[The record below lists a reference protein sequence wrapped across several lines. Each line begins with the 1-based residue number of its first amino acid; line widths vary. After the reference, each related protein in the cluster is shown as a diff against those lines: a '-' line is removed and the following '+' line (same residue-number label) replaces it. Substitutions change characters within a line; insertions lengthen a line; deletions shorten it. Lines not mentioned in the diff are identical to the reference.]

1 VQKFVLLPGTTPIQS
16 ALTLVSDVDAIIA
29 GEVREWETAEYV
41 RDKITSGEKKM
52 TALQCG
58 KCLRSE

>member
-41 RDKITSGEKKM
+41 RDKITSGEKK
-52 TALQCG
+52 TAALQCG
-58 KCLRSE
+58 KCLWGE